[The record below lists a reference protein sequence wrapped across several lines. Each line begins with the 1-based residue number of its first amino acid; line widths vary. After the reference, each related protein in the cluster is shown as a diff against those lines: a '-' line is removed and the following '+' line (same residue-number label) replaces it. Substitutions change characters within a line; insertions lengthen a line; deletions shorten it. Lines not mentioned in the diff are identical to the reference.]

1 VLLLHLVA
9 QAEPRPKVVAVHID
23 HGLRGDEGFEDAAFC
38 ARLCGRLQVPFVR
51 RALELDGDAPNLEA
65 RAREGRY
72 ALLAEEASR
81 SAVRVVLTGHHQ
93 DDALETLLMR
103 WMRGSA
109 LPGLAGLKARTTFGK
124 GDRRIDVAR
133 PLLALRREEVR
144 RLLRDHEIEWR
155 EDSSNKSPRFTRNRV
170 RHGLLPQVEEVCGD
184 QGLSNLRSFA
194 SAVEGLEEELAGRTA
209 HLSWSPP
216 LHAPALRSQ
225 RDAHVGGC
233 LDRRSLSELAAP
245 LQRRALW
252 RLVSEGT
259 GRAPSRALLELL
271 QDDLAGGRLTCR
283 SLPGGWS
290 LHLRKSRLHLAP
302 GLPRR
307 AVVGPAPDQGQL
319 QLPFHD
325 LPPGPRREPRGR
337 RLGLP
342 GSVPLSDGRVISAEI
357 VLVPSTRDVPHSE
370 VEVELD
376 AEGLTGELC
385 VRTLQAG
392 DRFHALGAPGSRP
405 LTRFL
410 ADAGVP
416 REERPRVPLVFA
428 GDELVWVAGIRPC
441 ESRRVD
447 ARTTRRLRL
456 RLEGAARPAPG
467 RTQEAGPLF

>member
-1 VLLLHLVA
+1 MLLLHLVA
-9 QAEPRPKVVAVHID
+9 QADPRPKIVAVHVD

-51 RALELDGDAPNLEA
+51 RSLELNADASNLEA

-72 ALLAEEASR
+72 ALLAEEAGR
-81 SAVRVVLTGHHQ
+81 SGVRVVLTGHHQ

-109 LPGLAGLKARTTFGK
+109 LPGLAGLKSRTTFGR
-124 GDRRIDVAR
+124 GDQRIEVTR
-133 PLLALRREEVR
+133 PLLTLRREEVR
-144 RLLRDHEIEWR
+144 HLLSDRDIEWR
-155 EDSSNKSPRFTRNRV
+155 EDSSNKSPRFTRNRI

-184 QGLSNLRSFA
+184 EGLSNLRSFA
-194 SAVEGLEEELAGRTA
+194 SAVESLERELAGRTA

-216 LHAPALRSQ
+216 LHAPALRS
-225 RDAHVGGC
+225 RKDAHLGGC
-233 LDRRSLSELAAP
+233 LDRRSLEELAAP

-271 QDDLAGGRLTCR
+271 QDDLAIGRRTRR

-290 LHLRKSRLHLAP
+290 MHLRADRLHLAP
-302 GLPRR
+302 GLPRS
-307 AVVGPAPDQGQL
+307 AVVSPAPDPGQL
-319 QLPFHD
+319 ALPFH
-325 LPPGPRREPRGR
+325 GRIEIHEPEGR
-337 RLGLP
+337 RLALP
-342 GSVPLSDGRVISAEI
+342 GSVPLSDGRVIFAE
-357 VLVPSTRDVPHSE
+357 LVEVSPSQDVPHSE

-376 AEGLTGELC
+376 ADSLPAELR
-385 VRTLQAG
+385 VRTLEPG
-392 DRFHALGAPGSRP
+392 DRFHALGAPGSRQ

-428 GDELVWVAGIRPC
+428 GDELIWVAGIRPC

-456 RLEGAARPAPG
+456 HLEGAARPDQG
-467 RTQEAGPLF
+467 RTVKAGPLF